1 LKKLNQIN
9 IMLNNFELQKQILQR
24 VDFMA
29 NSGKRFDE
37 VSIALKKHLGIGQ
50 KYSYQRIPD
59 KLGHYLYDYI
69 QYLKYGK
76 DVQHIG
82 NAFEAMVSTQ
92 GRFEQH
98 PLHRGFYYDKNRH
111 SLVGTATGIDINVS
125 NGKHH
130 ILELNRSIGILEK
143 IRPIYNTKY
152 GPEIYNIVNFA
163 KKHKFR
169 KVYVMY
175 SRLHLYRKEIL
186 DASAE
191 FNLEMIPVSFPW
203 VEFDKKNYRSY
214 FMPEALERDTLY
226 MRLEPGYSPIMHYI
240 SDKFVSYKWLKETVS
255 QNPSEYAQVN
265 IPEATNSFSINVE
278 NYSEKWPS
286 LVVKLSG
293 KMQGQAVF
301 MLKADSE
308 EKGMKALNIQH
319 KEQMPP
325 IFKSTFSEIIV
336 DKLFG
341 NDKTVIYQDFVQ
353 PSLKDGKAGRIRLN
367 VFANPMQSFSLSDY
381 YMWTVFEAPD
391 KCPDGLLADPR
402 PYIVNWAF
410 SGKKAQFA
418 ELTAS
423 EREITDPAIPQICK
437 LIQEGLG
444 SKFISQQ

>member
-1 LKKLNQIN
+1 
-9 IMLNNFELQKQILQR
+9 MAR
-24 VDFMA
+24 V
-29 NSGKRFDE
+29 GKRFDE
-37 VSIALKKHLGIGQ
+37 VSIAIRKHLGIGQ

-59 KLGHYLYDYI
+59 KLFHYLYDSI
-69 QYLKYGK
+69 QVLKHGK
-76 DVQHIG
+76 EVQNIG
-82 NAFEAMVSTQ
+82 NAFEAMVSTPGQ
-92 GRFEQH
+92 FDQH
-98 PLHRGFYYDKNRH
+98 PLHRGFYYDKARH

-130 ILELNRSIGILEK
+130 ILELNRSIGILDK
-143 IRPIYNTKY
+143 IRPIYKTKY

-163 KKHKFR
+163 KKYQFR

-175 SRLHLYRKEIL
+175 NRLHLYRKEIL

-203 VEFDKKNYRSY
+203 VEFDNNNYRNY
-214 FMPEALERDTLY
+214 FMPEVLEHDTLY

-240 SDKFVSYKWLKETVS
+240 SDKFVSYKWLHETVS
-255 QNPSEYAQVN
+255 QNPSDFTLIN
-265 IPEATNSFSINVE
+265 IPETDNSFRINSE
-278 NYSEKWPS
+278 NYSEKWPG
-286 LVVKLSG
+286 LVIKLSG

-308 EKGMKALNIQH
+308 EKAMKALNIQH
-319 KEQMPP
+319 KGEMPP

-353 PSLKDGKAGRIRLN
+353 PALKDGKAGRIRLN
-367 VFANPMQSFSLSDY
+367 VFANPLESFSLSDY

-391 KCPDGLLADPR
+391 HCPDGLLADPR

-423 EREITDPAIPQICK
+423 ERSVTDPAIPQICR
-437 LIQEGLG
+437 LIQLGLE
-444 SKFISQQ
+444 SKFISQS